1 LFNNNGGKTE
11 IFIYCLLLYIKFK
24 ITKNQILNPMKKSIF
39 LTLSILIAGSTM
51 FFIGSGFTTASKIV
65 NSDIEVVAVDPGLA
79 QDAAQ
84 MKRGEEIYKEKC
96 IICHMADGKGIPGA
110 FPPLA
115 QSDYLLADKVR
126 AVSQVLNG
134 SNEPM
139 VVNGITYTAPMT
151 PQVDTKEDAV
161 AVINYVLNNFG
172 NDGGYVT
179 MEDVKDVKIEPRD

>member
-1 LFNNNGGKTE
+1 MKDDKNKIKLIMKRSILFTLA
-11 IFIYCLLLYIKFK
+11 LLL
-24 ITKNQILNPMKKSIF
+24 SISF
-39 LTLSILIAGSTM
+39 VFVLT
-51 FFIGSGFTTASKIV
+51 SGFISHSNEREPAT
-65 NSDIEVVAVDPGLA
+65 EQVVTEAGLA
-79 QDAAQ
+79 QDEAQ
-84 MKRGEEIYKEKC
+84 MKRGEEIYNEKC

-126 AVSQVLNG
+126 AVDQVLNG

-139 VVNGITYTAPMT
+139 VVNGVTYTAPMA
-151 PQVDTKEDAV
+151 PQVDNKEDAV

-179 MEDVKDVKIEPRD
+179 MEDVKDVKIEPR

>member
-1 LFNNNGGKTE
+1 
-11 IFIYCLLLYIKFK
+11 
-24 ITKNQILNPMKKSIF
+24 MKRSLF
-39 LTLSILIAGSTM
+39 LTIAVLLTGSVM
-51 FFIGSGFTTASKIV
+51 FFIGSGFVTLNEMSENTT
-65 NSDIEVVAVDPGLA
+65 IETISETGLA
-79 QDAAQ
+79 QDEAQ

-115 QSDYLLADKVR
+115 QADYLLADKVR
-126 AVSQVLNG
+126 AVEQVLNG

-139 VVNGITYTAPMT
+139 VVNGVTYTAPMT
-151 PQVDTKEDAV
+151 PQVDTKEDAI

-179 MEDVKDVKIEPRD
+179 MDEVKDIVINPR